1 MTVLSISHIN
11 TTTTTPKDTVK
22 SIFPSE
28 KIRLFKMTQICLKDL
43 SNSTMQ
49 GLPLRPALTARWYSY
64 KGKIGDFRPQRFEL
78 QPKLRL
84 EELSSALFFFPTS
97 VSVTTLGCS
106 QTRKTSRSSNST
118 RVWSLLI
125 ARQLSHVLS
134 MMVVIIFRHAKDR
147 CSFCSPVMCNCF
159 SYDKG
164 QYINQN
170 QHNSIV
176 INNNL
181 QPQLVPF
188 PHLLS
193 VFNKKIKINK
203 NTKRKT
209 IFTVHG
215 TNPRF
220 YFF

>member
-1 MTVLSISHIN
+1 
-11 TTTTTPKDTVK
+11 
-22 SIFPSE
+22 
-28 KIRLFKMTQICLKDL
+28 MTQICLKDL

-49 GLPLRPALTARWYSY
+49 GLPLQPALTARWYSY
-64 KGKIGDFRPQRFEL
+64 KGKIDDFRPQRFKL
-78 QPKLRL
+78 QPKLWL
-84 EELSSALFFFPTS
+84 EELSSALFFFFPTS

-106 QTRKTSRSSNST
+106 QTHKTSRSSNST
-118 RVWSLLI
+118 RFWSLLI

-159 SYDKG
+159 SYDNWR

-193 VFNKKIKINK
+193 VFNKNSKYK

-220 YFF
+220 YFFLT